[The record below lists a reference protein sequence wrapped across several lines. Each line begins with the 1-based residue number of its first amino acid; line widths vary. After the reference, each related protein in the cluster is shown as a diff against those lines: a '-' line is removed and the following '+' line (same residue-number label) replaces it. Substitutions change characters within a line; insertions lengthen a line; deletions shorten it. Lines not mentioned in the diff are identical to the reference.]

1 MNTEFE
7 KKIAHE
13 VHDALLKSTTTEEE
27 AHVLTSLVK
36 VLSEK
41 KALNYSEG
49 IISVL
54 KDLLDKEQGIIKVEV
69 TVQEKMTDE
78 TKTLLTET
86 LKKMYSADGVIITE
100 QVDESILGGM
110 KLKIGEEV
118 YDATVKNKLVQLARK
133 LQVIT

>member
-13 VHDALLKSTTTEEE
+13 VHDALLKSTTVEEE

-54 KDLLDKEQGIIKVEV
+54 KDLLDKEQGIIKVDV
-69 TVQEKMTDE
+69 TVQERLDDD
-78 TKTLLTET
+78 TKTLLTKT
-86 LKKMYSADGVIITE
+86 LKEMYSATDVIINE
-100 QVDESILGGM
+100 SVDQRILGGM
-110 KLKIGEEV
+110 KLKIGEEI
-118 YDATVKNKLVQLARK
+118 YDATVQNKLVQLART
-133 LQVIT
+133 LQVIK